1 VTPEQLKGWLMIF
14 YLPYLPKI
22 DYIYERKTISAV
34 WKVKAAG
41 IFTSPPLRSAWEKQ
55 LTKRPVPFF

>member
-1 VTPEQLKGWLMIF
+1 MIF